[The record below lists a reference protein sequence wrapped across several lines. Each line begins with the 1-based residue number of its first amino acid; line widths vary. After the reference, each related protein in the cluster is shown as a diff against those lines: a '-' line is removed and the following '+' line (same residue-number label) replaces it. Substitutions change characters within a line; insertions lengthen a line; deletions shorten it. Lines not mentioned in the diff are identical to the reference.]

1 MRTREIDRADLKGGG
16 YLALPDGDGPHPAV
30 VVIHEAYGLNDNIK
44 DVTRRFAQAGYA
56 ALAADLFSDRN
67 RAICMARYMGGL
79 LIGRVERA
87 GIPDL
92 KAALTHLAA
101 LPEVDAERM
110 GAIGFCM
117 GGSFAIAW
125 ACTDHRL
132 KAIAP
137 FYAANP
143 RPLEAVKRA
152 CPVVGSY
159 PERDFTASAGRALD
173 EELDKHHVEHDIKV
187 YPNARHSFFN
197 DTGRAH
203 DKQAADDAWSRV
215 LDFFGKHLKV

>member
-44 DVTRRFAQAGYA
+44 DVTRRFARAGYA

-79 LIGRVERA
+79 VIGRVERA

-92 KAALTHLAA
+92 KATLTHLAA

-110 GAIGFCM
+110 GAIGFCRA
-117 GGSFAIAW
+117 GPLRSPG
-125 ACTDHRL
+125 R
-132 KAIAP
+132 AP
-137 FYAANP
+137 T
-143 RPLEAVKRA
+143 
-152 CPVVGSY
+152 
-159 PERDFTASAGRALD
+159 TASRPSPRSTPPIPD
-173 EELDKHHVEHDIKV
+173 
-187 YPNARHSFFN
+187 R
-197 DTGRAH
+197 
-203 DKQAADDAWSRV
+203 SRR
-215 LDFFGKHLKV
+215 